1 MFEAKCKGRIIN
13 NMDIKIRL
21 EEEDSKILEKLKNET
36 DADYEKMLTEFA
48 YGGLNKFFN
57 CFRGSL
63 DKCKLVPSNKEIA
76 MFIDEHYELNN
87 EELEEAVRGFIDKN
101 TKEVLLIDEIVVLGE
116 PYAKVYEINTNK
128 FIRVPLGLLIKE
140 S

>member
-1 MFEAKCKGRIIN
+1 
-13 NMDIKIRL
+13 MDIKIKL
-21 EEEDSKILEKLKNET
+21 KEEDAKILEKLKKET

-63 DKCKLVPSNKEIA
+63 SKCKLVPSNIEIA
-76 MFIDEHYELNN
+76 LFLDEHYDLKDK
-87 EELEEAVRGFIDKN
+87 ELEDAVKDFIDKN
-101 TKEVLLIDEIVVLGE
+101 TKEVLLIDETVVLGE

-140 S
+140 N

>member
-1 MFEAKCKGRIIN
+1 
-13 NMDIKIRL
+13 MDIKIKL
-21 EEEDSKILEKLKNET
+21 KEKDAKILEKLKKET
-36 DADYEKMLTEFA
+36 DADYEEMLTEFA
-48 YGGLNKFFN
+48 YEGLNKFFN

-63 DKCKLVPSNKEIA
+63 DKYKLVPSNKEIA
-76 MFIDEHYELNN
+76 MFIDEHYDLKDK
-87 EELEEAVRGFIDKN
+87 ELEDAVKGFIDKN

-140 S
+140 K